1 VVIADPSP
9 GTVAALYRR
18 AAVFVEPS
26 LRPAGAARL
35 ARAVLCGALPLVPDR
50 SALAPLIAPP
60 ASVYDALRLE
70 KTPRVIAQAIAD
82 PQRAEKIALLQA
94 RLRPLCETETVFRQ
108 YLAGYALATRAGV
121 S

>member
-1 VVIADPSP
+1 
-9 GTVAALYRR
+9 
-18 AAVFVEPS
+18 
-26 LRPAGAARL
+26 
-35 ARAVLCGALPLVPDR
+35 
-50 SALAPLIAPP
+50 
-60 ASVYDALRLE
+60 LRLE